1 MNQRK
6 KNSPR
11 LAALNTL
18 ANVLDRQQNLLEA
31 DETSVLPDSRDR
43 ALARHLAYGVIRWLN
58 SLQWL
63 SGQLLDRPL
72 KKRDQDINRLI
83 LIGLYQLWQDG
94 TAPHAAIHETA
105 ECARVLGKS
114 WAVGLVNAVLRRF
127 QREQQQCLAGLQKQP
142 EMYAHPEW
150 LLRKFQSDW
159 PQDWPKIVD
168 ANNHAAPLWLR
179 INRCKPDHQQ
189 VAATLTQDGFT
200 VAQHPTAADAIRI
213 TPAVGV
219 GAIPGFGEGRLS
231 VQDPAAQLAVDLLEL
246 EEQQRVLD
254 ACAAPG
260 GKTCHI
266 LERFPSIEMTAVERS
281 PSRLNMIQENLDRL
295 GLSRQDGLSLVA
307 GDAAEPADWWDGTAY
322 DRILLDAPCTAT
334 GVIRRHPEIKW
345 LRTDGQLKEVA
356 LVQQKLLQRLWPLL
370 KPDGILVYATCS
382 VLIEENRSQVNRFLA
397 SHDDVE
403 NLAVDLP
410 RRHDQDPGRQI
421 LPGEEE
427 MDGFYYA
434 RLRKIS

>member
-1 MNQRK
+1 MNQRR

-18 ANVLDRQQNLLEA
+18 ANVLDQQQHLLEA
-31 DETSVLPDSRDR
+31 DETSFLPDSRDR

-63 SGQLLDRPL
+63 SGQLLDHPL

-142 EMYAHPEW
+142 EMYAHPLW
-150 LLRKFQSDW
+150 LLSKFQSDW

-213 TPAVGV
+213 TPAAGV
-219 GAIPGFGEGRLS
+219 NAIPGFAEGRLS

-246 EEQQRVLD
+246 EGQQRVLD

-266 LERFPSIEMTAVERS
+266 LERFPSIGMTAVERS

-356 LVQQKLLQRLWPLL
+356 LVQQKLLERLWPLL
-370 KPDGILVYATCS
+370 KPGGILVYATCS
-382 VLIEENRSQVNRFLA
+382 VLIDENRCQIDRFLA
-397 SHDDVE
+397 SHDDAE

-410 RRHDQDPGRQI
+410 CGHDQDPGRQI

-427 MDGFYYA
+427 MDGFFYA

>member
-1 MNQRK
+1 MNQRR

-11 LAALNTL
+11 LAALKTL
-18 ANVLDRQQNLLEA
+18 AKVLDKQQNLLEA
-31 DETSVLPDSRDR
+31 DQTGALPDSRDR
-43 ALARHLAYGVIRWLN
+43 ALARHLAYGVVRWLN

-63 SGQLLDRPL
+63 SAQLLDRPL

-83 LIGLYQLWQDG
+83 LIGLHQLWQDD

-127 QREQQQCLAGLQKQP
+127 QREQQQRLARLQEQP
-142 EMYAHPEW
+142 EKYAHPQW
-150 LLRKFQSDW
+150 LLSKFQSDW

-168 ANNHAAPLWLR
+168 GNNQPGPLWLR
-179 INRCKPDHQQ
+179 INRCKPDHHQL
-189 VAATLTQDGFT
+189 AASLAHSGFAVT
-200 VAQHPTAADAIRI
+200 QHPLAADAIRI
-213 TPAVGV
+213 TPAAGV
-219 GAIPGFGEGRLS
+219 NAIPGFGEGGLS

-246 EEQQRVLD
+246 EAQHRVLD

-281 PSRLNMIQENLDRL
+281 PSRLQMIQENLDRL
-295 GLSRQDGLSLVA
+295 GLSRQDGLRLLA
-307 GDAAEPADWWDGTAY
+307 GDAADPANWWDGSAY

-345 LRTDGQLKEVA
+345 LRTADQLKEVT
-356 LVQQKLLQRLWPLL
+356 LVQHRLLQRLWPLL
-370 KPDGILVYATCS
+370 KSGGILVYATCS
-382 VLIEENRSQVNRFLA
+382 VLMDENRSQITRFLA
-397 SHDDVE
+397 SHDDSE
-403 NLAVDLP
+403 NLVVDLP
-410 RRHDQDPGRQI
+410 RSHDQGPGHQI

-427 MDGFYYA
+427 MDGFFYA
-434 RLRKIS
+434 RLRKKS

>member
-1 MNQRK
+1 MNQRR

-18 ANVLDRQQNLLEA
+18 ANVLDQQQNLLEA

-83 LIGLYQLWQDG
+83 LIGLYQLWQDA

-142 EMYAHPEW
+142 EMYAHPQW
-150 LLRKFQSDW
+150 LLSKFQSDW
-159 PQDWPKIVD
+159 PQDWSKIVD

-189 VAATLTQDGFT
+189 VAAILTQDGFT
-200 VAQHPTAADAIRI
+200 VTQHPTAADAIRI

-219 GAIPGFGEGRLS
+219 NAIPGFGDGHLS

-246 EEQQRVLD
+246 EGQQRVLD

-266 LERFPSIEMTAVERS
+266 LERFPSIEMTAVDRS

-345 LRTDGQLKEVA
+345 LRTDGQLKEVT
-356 LVQQKLLQRLWPLL
+356 LVQQKLLERLWPLL
-370 KPDGILVYATCS
+370 KAGGILVYATCS
-382 VLIEENRSQVNRFLA
+382 VLIEENRSQINRFLA
-397 SHDDVE
+397 SHDDAE

-410 RRHDQDPGRQI
+410 RGHDQDPGRQI

-427 MDGFYYA
+427 MDGFFYA